1 MPKWCIALLWRNDPS
16 FVAEMNPASYHDLRD
31 YAQQQQQTKE
41 EKWNN
46 KLPPSSPLPSYMSN
60 IDEKVKF

>member
-1 MPKWCIALLWRNDPS
+1 
-16 FVAEMNPASYHDLRD
+16 MNPASYHDLRD

-60 IDEKVKF
+60 IAEKVKF